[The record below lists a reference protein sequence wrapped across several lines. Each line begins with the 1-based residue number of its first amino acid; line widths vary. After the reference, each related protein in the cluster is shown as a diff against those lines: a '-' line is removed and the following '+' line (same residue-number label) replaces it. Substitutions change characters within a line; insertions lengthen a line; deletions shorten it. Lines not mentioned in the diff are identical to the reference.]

1 MTTQQS
7 ESEQERDRRISIPNI
22 PAEAVRWH
30 LSVFSG
36 ITAYLTVT
44 NTLFVLTTQQITGW
58 QAVQYVVT
66 GELLRAGGVA
76 LIASPIITEV
86 SRVVIGAMWTKRKV
100 QEARTE
106 AFAEGRDEGIAKGE
120 ERANQRWSEW
130 NRRREDAA
138 AQGITFD
145 EPPPELENQQ
155 GSSR

>member
-86 SRVVIGAMWTKRKV
+86 GRMVLAELWLERRERK
-100 QEARTE
+100 ARE
-106 AFAEGRDEGIAKGE
+106 EGRQLQQAEWEA
-120 ERANQRWSEW
+120 W
-130 NRRREDAA
+130 NRRRQEAEA
-138 AQGITFD
+138 KGIPFD
-145 EPPPELENQQ
+145 EPPPELESRRE
-155 GSSR
+155 SSR